1 MSPLHPTVAI
11 RNLSKNPGAH
21 PLVYHNDNAMKQK
34 KAFPRDLLLGALLTA
49 ITAGLALC
57 LDYRPAHADL
67 IVCNG
72 SDRDVEFSYG
82 IYVSSNDGWTAYGHY
97 SIDNEDC
104 DAIRNGDLHQ
114 TIYYY
119 AQSPYDQDVIYP
131 GSSVTG
137 KASFCVDTLHDYET
151 VWDGDDNIPY
161 YKDLELANPEFD
173 SCEDLGNRYRRT
185 GFGKL
190 ELAKDYDHC
199 VILLRDGGTSYRHCF
214 ND

>member
-1 MSPLHPTVAI
+1 MSSLHPTAAI
-11 RNLSKNPGAH
+11 RNLSKIREPTLIVH
-21 PLVYHNDNAMKQK
+21 HNDNAMEQK

-72 SDRDVEFSYG
+72 SNRDVEFSYG

-97 SIDNEDC
+97 SIDNGDC
-104 DAIRNGDLHQ
+104 NNIKNGDLHQ

-131 GSSVTG
+131 GSAVTE
-137 KASFCVDTLHDYET
+137 KASFCVDTLHNYET

-161 YKDLELANPEFD
+161 YKDLELTNPEFD
-173 SCEDLGNRYRRT
+173 SCEDLGSRYKRRS
-185 GFGKL
+185 FGKL
-190 ELAKDYDHC
+190 ENREKP
-199 VILLRDGGTSYRHCF
+199 
-214 ND
+214 

>member
-1 MSPLHPTVAI
+1 MSPLHPTAAI
-11 RNLSKNPGAH
+11 RNLSKIREPF
-21 PLVYHNDNAMKQK
+21 LWSRHNDNAMEQK
-34 KAFPRDLLLGALLTA
+34 KAFPRDLLLGILL
-49 ITAGLALC
+49 TAGLAIC

-82 IYVSSNDGWTAYGHY
+82 IYVSSNYGWTAYGHY
-97 SIDNEDC
+97 SIDNGDC
-104 DAIRNGDLHQ
+104 DDIKNGDLHQ

-131 GSSVTG
+131 GSSVTE

-161 YKDLELANPEFD
+161 YKDLELTNPEFD
-173 SCEDLGNRYRRT
+173 SCEDLGSRYKRRS
-185 GFGKL
+185 FGKL
-190 ELAKDYDHC
+190 EVAKNYDHC
-199 VILLRDGGTSYRHCF
+199 VVLLRDTRSSYRHCF